1 MGSVVVP
8 WCRNV
13 DAVSRVTAIS
23 ATRRSP
29 TVTGPGSQISLKDV
43 FRLFERFRRAPR
55 IVLAVLAFIGLVM
68 PAAISAPA
76 APTVVSVSV
85 TGNAHIPTDRILS
98 VVKTKV
104 GDPFDPAAV
113 QQDLRAIADLGFFAD
128 QAPPIIK
135 QRPDGVAIT
144 FRVIENPVVSSI
156 RFEGNKSVSADTLLA
171 LMDTAPG
178 QVFNIKTYQQDVL
191 KINSYY
197 DKIGFGGQLPSH
209 VTDVNIAP
217 DGVLTLKV
225 QEGLTVRNVIITLP
239 PDADPLLPPTV
250 ITQALVTKPGSPY
263 SEAQRDK
270 DYDALKTLYEKY
282 DLKVGDVEA
291 GVDPTTVDQKA
302 GTADVRY
309 TISVL
314 RVGAVE
320 ITGNTKTHDDVIRR
334 ELRLRPGNVVTDT
347 GLKRDYDRLNNL
359 GFFEKIDFQAKPGP
373 DPKRPGLVT
382 LNWQVKEQ
390 RTGTATLGAGY
401 SGGLTGTGLTGT
413 LSYQENNING
423 TGNGASVRLERGTR
437 VSDAQISVT
446 MPYVGKTEKSQKYS
460 LGATLFTQ
468 QQTNFYPVYQECTP
482 VSTATVPP
490 TAYGRMPHAVATP
503 TPVANAC
510 PLTGPLPVT
519 IVPTDPLNAQVLPNI
534 VSTYRAR
541 STGLSVTVGRRL
553 TDVYRISLGANVQ
566 QVAASA
572 DLPAGYIFPTAQ
584 NLNAFPTVTSTGS
597 TLLNADPNS
606 PSAAVGITAPS
617 LAQIDST
624 RPYKVRSLLFGA
636 GADTRDDVFNPRR
649 GTNLAVNDEISSHGF
664 GSDFNYS
671 LITLDGSRF
680 FPIMKNATFAV
691 HGRAG
696 ISTGA
701 IPTNKLFIFSDQEL
715 RGYSDPFYG
724 TDILLGQME
733 LRFPLTQ
740 DRKFAVVGF
749 ADSGGTRIRGGTS
762 TSTDASGMTT
772 TIFDLNR
779 YTFHSDIGVG
789 LRFDVPQLGLR
800 TIRLDFA
807 KGSQGTHTSFG
818 IGQSF

>member
-1 MGSVVVP
+1 
-8 WCRNV
+8 
-13 DAVSRVTAIS
+13 
-23 ATRRSP
+23 
-29 TVTGPGSQISLKDV
+29 
-43 FRLFERFRRAPR
+43 LFERLRRTPR
-55 IVLAVLAFIGLVM
+55 TVLAVLAFLGLVM
-68 PAAISAPA
+68 PPAYSAPA

-85 TGNAHIPTDRILS
+85 TGNAHIPTDRILA

-104 GDPFDPAAV
+104 GDPFDPAVV

-135 QRPDGVAIT
+135 QRPDGVAVT
-144 FRVIENPVVSSI
+144 FRVIENPVVTSI

-209 VTDVNIAP
+209 VTDVNITP
-217 DGVLTLKV
+217 EGVLTLKI
-225 QEGLTVRNVIITLP
+225 QEGLTVNKIIITPP
-239 PDADPLLPPTV
+239 PDADPVLPPGL
-250 ITQALVTKPGSPY
+250 IISSLVTKPGSPY

-270 DYDALKTLYEKY
+270 DYDALKALYEKY
-282 DLKVGDVEA
+282 DLKIGDVEA
-291 GVDPTTVDQKA
+291 GVDPTTIDQKA

-334 ELRLRPGNVVTDT
+334 ELRLRPGAIVTDS
-347 GLKRDYDRLNNL
+347 GLRRDYDRLNNL

-373 DPKRPGLVT
+373 DPKRPALVT

-390 RTGTATLGAGY
+390 RTGTAQVGAGY

-423 TGNGASVRLERGTR
+423 TGNGASVRLERGSR
-437 VSDAQISVT
+437 VSDAQLSVT
-446 MPYVGKTEKSQKYS
+446 IPYVGKTEKSQRYS
-460 LGATLFTQ
+460 FGATIFTQ
-468 QQTNFYPVYQECTP
+468 QQTNFYPVYAACSSGVISTP
-482 VSTATVPP
+482 APTTVSKLRQPLATATTAP
-490 TAYGRMPHAVATP
+490 TAGTTP
-503 TPVANAC
+503 CPAANSGQ
-510 PLTGPLPVT
+510 PFPVT
-519 IVPTDPLNAQVLPNI
+519 IVPSDPTNFQVVNGI
-534 VSTYRAR
+534 VSTYKSRA
-541 STGLSVTVGRRL
+541 SGLSATVGRRL
-553 TDVYRISLGANVQ
+553 TDVYRVSGGVNVQ
-566 QVAASA
+566 KVAASA
-572 DLPAGYIFPTAQ
+572 DLPKGYVFPTAQ
-584 NLNAFPTVTSTGS
+584 NLNPNPLATTSPFS
-597 TLLNADPNS
+597 TDPNS

-617 LAQIDST
+617 LAQITSNK
-624 RPYKVRSLLFGA
+624 PYNVRSFLVGA
-636 GADTRDDVFNPRR
+636 GADSRDDIFNPRR
-649 GTNLAVNDEISSHGF
+649 GVNVTLQDEVSSHSF
-664 GSDFNYS
+664 GSDFNYQ
-671 LITLDGSRF
+671 LITVDGAKF
-680 FPIMKNATFAV
+680 FPILRNATLGL

-701 IPTNKLFIFSDQEL
+701 IPTNKLFIFSDQDL

-724 TDILLGQME
+724 TDILLGQAE
-733 LRFPLTQ
+733 LRVPLTQ
-740 DRKFAVVGF
+740 DRKFSVVGF
-749 ADSGGTRIRGGTS
+749 VESGGTRIRGGKS

-779 YTFHSDIGVG
+779 YTFHGDVGVG

>member
-1 MGSVVVP
+1 VRAGFE
-8 WCRNV
+8 NL
-13 DAVSRVTAIS
+13 VT
-23 ATRRSP
+23 
-29 TVTGPGSQISLKDV
+29 KDV
-43 FRLFERFRRAPR
+43 FRLFERFRRTPHV
-55 IVLAVLAFIGLVM
+55 VLAVLALLGLMM
-68 PAAISAPA
+68 PPAYSAPA

-104 GDPFDPAAV
+104 GDPFDAAVV

-135 QRPDGVAIT
+135 QRPDGVAVT
-144 FRVIENPVVSSI
+144 FRVIENPVVTSI
-156 RFEGNKSVSADTLLA
+156 RFEGEKSVSADTLLA

-209 VTDVNIAP
+209 VTDVNIGA
-217 DGVLTLKV
+217 DGVLTLKI
-225 QEGLTVRNVIITLP
+225 QEGLTVRNIIITPP
-239 PDADPLLPPTV
+239 PDADPLLAPSIIIP
-250 ITQALVTKPGSPY
+250 ALVTKSGTPY

-270 DYDALKTLYEKY
+270 DYEALKTLYEKY
-282 DLKVGDVEA
+282 DLKLGDVEA
-291 GVDPTTVDQKA
+291 GVDPTTIDQKA

-314 RVGAVE
+314 RVGAIE

-334 ELRLRPGNVVTDT
+334 ELRLRPGNVVTDS
-347 GLKRDYDRLNNL
+347 GLRRDYDRLNNL

-373 DPKRPGLVT
+373 DPKRPGLITV
-382 LNWQVKEQ
+382 NWQVKEQ

-413 LSYQENNING
+413 LSYQQNNING
-423 TGNGASVRLERGTR
+423 TGNGGSIRLERGAR
-437 VSDAQISVT
+437 VSDASLSVT
-446 MPYVGKTEKSQKYS
+446 VPYLGKSEKTQKYS

-468 QQTNFYPVYQECTP
+468 QQTNYYPVYLAC
-482 VSTATVPP
+482 ATD
-490 TAYGRMPHAVATP
+490 TSLAITSS
-503 TPVANAC
+503 AC
-510 PLTGPLPVT
+510 PTSGPIPVT
-519 IVPTDPLNAQVLPNI
+519 IVPQNPTTFQVVNGV
-534 VSTYRAR
+534 VSTYMAR
-541 STGLSVTVGRRL
+541 STGLSVSIGRRL
-553 TDVYRISLGANVQ
+553 TDIFRVSLGTNIQ

-572 DLPAGYIFPTAQ
+572 DLPSGYVFPTTQSVITLAS
-584 NLNAFPTVTSTGS
+584 PTGN
-597 TLLNADPNS
+597 TLLGADPNS
-606 PSAAVGITAPS
+606 PSAAVGVTAPS

-636 GADTRDDVFNPRR
+636 GADSRDDVFNPRR
-649 GTNLAVNDEISSHGF
+649 GINLTVNDEVSTHGL
-664 GSDFNYS
+664 GSDFNYQ
-671 LITLDGSRF
+671 LITVDGAKF
-680 FPIMKNATFAV
+680 FPILRNATLGF

-696 ISTGA
+696 LSTGA
-701 IPTNKLFIFSDQEL
+701 IPTNKLFIFSDQDL

-733 LRFPLTQ
+733 LRLPLTQ

-749 ADSGGTRIRGGTS
+749 AESGGTRIRGGKS
-762 TSTDASGMTT
+762 ASTDASGLTT
-772 TIFDLNR
+772 TTFDLNR
-779 YTFHSDIGVG
+779 YSFHGDIGVG